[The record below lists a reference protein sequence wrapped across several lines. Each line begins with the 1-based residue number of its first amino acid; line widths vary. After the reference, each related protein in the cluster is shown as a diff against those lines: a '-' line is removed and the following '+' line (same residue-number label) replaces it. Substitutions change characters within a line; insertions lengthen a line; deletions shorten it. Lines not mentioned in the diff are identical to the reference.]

1 MKKVTI
7 YLPDNYDSALSITP
21 MGFGGG
27 YDLNVTSYIL
37 DLQKYN
43 ELKLEI
49 DEYRNLKW
57 IRRDSEVAE
66 WIE

>member
-21 MGFGGG
+21 MGIGGG

-37 DLQKYN
+37 DLTKYS
-43 ELKLEI
+43 ELKLEL
-49 DEYRNLKW
+49 DENRNLKW
-57 IRRDSEVAE
+57 ICKNVEEAE
-66 WIE
+66 